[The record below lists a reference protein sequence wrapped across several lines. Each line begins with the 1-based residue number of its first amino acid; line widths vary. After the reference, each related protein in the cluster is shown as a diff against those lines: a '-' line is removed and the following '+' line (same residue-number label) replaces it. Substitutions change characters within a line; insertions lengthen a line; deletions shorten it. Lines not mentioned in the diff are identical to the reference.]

1 MKNGK
6 YHWVVYTGFILIGA
20 AAVWII
26 IQNSGMI
33 QTSADHDMTIPF
45 WHNWVISGVLVLLI
59 AVLGKSSQNN
69 PFIHANKKM
78 LIQQTGI
85 LTAAALL
92 FVVGLL
98 IVPNENVFTY
108 FPVFKIVL
116 FLIVPI
122 MMFNLYTEK
131 NPHYKDLT
139 KKTSFLKDNQWF
151 YPLLI
156 TVAWIVLY
164 FFSPVAM
171 PQAPEYETGL
181 YMLIIGAFLSFL
193 INSVLEELF
202 YRVWLQTR
210 LEALLGTW
218 PAIMVTALLWAVWH
232 MAIQG
237 GISPDIA
244 FSNVLVNQGV
254 MGLFLGFLWAKYRN
268 VWVLIIIHGLINL
281 PLQIITAL
289 FATG

>member
-6 YHWVVYTGFILIGA
+6 YHWIVYTGLILIGA

-26 IQNSGMI
+26 TQNDGMI
-33 QTSADHDMTIPF
+33 ETSADHDMTIPF
-45 WHNWVISGVLVLLI
+45 WYNWVISGVLVLLI
-59 AVLGKSSQNN
+59 GIFGNSSSNN
-69 PFIHANKKM
+69 PFTDVNKKV
-78 LIQQTGI
+78 LIQQTVI

-116 FLIVPI
+116 LLIVPI
-122 MMFNLYTEK
+122 AMFSMYKEK
-131 NPHYKDLT
+131 NAHYKDST
-139 KKTSFLKDNQWF
+139 KKTSYLKNNQWF
-151 YPLLI
+151 FPLLI
-156 TVAWIVLY
+156 TAAWVALY
-164 FFSPVAM
+164 FFSPVSM
-171 PQAPEYETGL
+171 PQAPEYEMGL
-181 YMLIIGAFLSFL
+181 SMLIIGAFRTFVIS
-193 INSVLEELF
+193 SVLEEFF

-210 LEALLGTW
+210 LEALLGIW
-218 PAIMVTALLWAVWH
+218 PAIMVSALLWAVWH

-237 GISPDIA
+237 GDSADIA

-268 VWVLIIIHGLINL
+268 VWVLMIIHGLINL
-281 PLQIITAL
+281 PLQIITIL
-289 FATG
+289 F